1 MSHKYDNLP
10 RQIKTSQSLMNLG
23 ARQQENKP
31 ISQTTNMQS
40 ESDLLSQA
48 SCGAMTARS
57 ILTSRNPPLQNMTHK
72 FVALN

>member
-10 RQIKTSQSLMNLG
+10 RQIKTSQSLINLG
-23 ARQQENKP
+23 ARQQENQP
-31 ISQTTNMQS
+31 IIQTMMQS